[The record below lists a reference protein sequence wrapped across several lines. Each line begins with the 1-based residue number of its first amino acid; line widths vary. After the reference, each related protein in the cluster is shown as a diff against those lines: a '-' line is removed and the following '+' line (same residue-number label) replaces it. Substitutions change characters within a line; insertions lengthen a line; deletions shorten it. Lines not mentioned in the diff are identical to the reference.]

1 MKTTTASAA
10 KVKELREKTGAGF
23 LNCQKALSESGGD
36 LEKAV
41 EWLRKKD
48 LARAG
53 GKARRAACEGAVAS
67 YIHGGGSSGV
77 LTEVNCE
84 TDFAARNTAFQKFV
98 KHLNLHIA
106 AMTPLYIDEPDIPEE
121 ERQKEKSLCEKRAAG
136 LGKPSETTK
145 KIAEGMYEKRL
156 AEICLL
162 RQEFVHPEADQAKKE
177 TVSAA
182 LKRLISLLG
191 ENVVIRRFVV
201 FALGEKSPPA
211 SPDSEK

>member
-1 MKTTTASAA
+1 MMKTMTAQAA
-10 KVKELREKTGAGF
+10 EIKKLREKTGAGF
-23 LNCQKALSESGGD
+23 LNCKKALSESGGD
-36 LEKAV
+36 FEAAL
-41 EWLRKKD
+41 EWLKRKD

-53 GKARRAACEGAVAS
+53 GKASRAAGEGAVAS
-67 YIHGGGSSGV
+67 YIHGAGKSGV

-106 AMTPLYIDEPDIPEE
+106 AMTPLYIDEADMPEE
-121 ERQKEKSLCEKRAAG
+121 ERQKEKALCDKRAAE
-136 LGKPSETTK
+136 LGKPPAAAH
-145 KIAEGMYEKRL
+145 KIACGMYEKRL
-156 AEICLL
+156 SQICLL
-162 RQEFVHPEADQAKKE
+162 RQEFVHPEADPAKKE

-201 FALGEKSPPA
+201 FALGEKGA
-211 SPDSEK
+211 GEE

>member
-1 MKTTTASAA
+1 MKTAA
-10 KVKELREKTGAGF
+10 VSIAEIKKLREKTGAGF
-23 LNCQKALSESGGD
+23 LNCKKALSESAGD
-36 LEKAV
+36 LETAV

-67 YIHGGGSSGV
+67 YIHGGGTSGV

-84 TDFAARNTAFQKFV
+84 TDFAARNAAFQKFV

-106 AMTPLYIDEPDIPEE
+106 AMTPLYIDEADIPEE
-121 ERQKEKSLCEKRAAG
+121 ERQKEKALCDKRAAE
-136 LGKPSETTK
+136 LGKPPATAK

-156 AEICLL
+156 AEVCLL
-162 RQEFVHPEADQAKKE
+162 RQEFVHPEADQALKE

-201 FALGEKSPPA
+201 FALGEKSA
-211 SPDSEK
+211 SAAEE